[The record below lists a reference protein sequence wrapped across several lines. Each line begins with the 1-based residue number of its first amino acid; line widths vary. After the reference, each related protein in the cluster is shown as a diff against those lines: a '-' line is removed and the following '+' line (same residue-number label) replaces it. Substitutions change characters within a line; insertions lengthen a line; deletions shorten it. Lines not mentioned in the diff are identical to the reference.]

1 MDYNEYEFE
10 ITSNR
15 PDCMS
20 VIGLAREAAATF
32 DLPLKLHTPEIKKT
46 EGDINDYVSVE
57 VENTELCSR
66 YAARVIKDVEI
77 KESPNFIKA
86 RLIAAGIRP
95 INNVVDI
102 TNYILI
108 LFGQPLHAFDLSKL
122 TTGKIVVKNATE
134 GEKFTTLDEVE
145 RTLDKDM
152 LVITDGEKSIA
163 LAGVMGGLN
172 SEIDDNTTEVLLEGA
187 SFKRENIRAT
197 SKKLGLRTE
206 ASGR

>member
-1 MDYNEYEFE
+1 M
-10 ITSNR
+10 
-15 PDCMS
+15 
-20 VIGLAREAAATF
+20 L
-32 DLPLKLHTPEIKKT
+32 
-46 EGDINDYVSVE
+46 
-57 VENTELCSR
+57 EL
-66 YAARVIKDVEI
+66 
-77 KESPNFIKA
+77 
-86 RLIAAGIRP
+86 
-95 INNVVDI
+95 
-102 TNYILI
+102 
-108 LFGQPLHAFDLSKL
+108 GQPLHAFDLGKL

-206 ASGR
+206 ASGRYEKGIDTNLAEEADRKSVV